1 MEKSLVS
8 KPPRRSGLIHRVKN
22 RSNNRVSMP
31 FARKRNLDLLSS
43 TSSTSSMTS
52 NINNKTSN
60 INDKKP
66 ANINQ
71 KNSKLYQLA
80 SDYESILKKVWDPIP
95 GIRLRVNGDVV
106 IQELKKIENIE
117 ASSSGTNEEFWEK
130 SSNKTTFPVLC
141 NYITVWQKR
150 RGGVNNGGKSGAVSR
165 NTIKTQPCREESIN
179 INTEESIEIDNSSK
193 KENRDRMNDNYDNN
207 EDAGGNHDKVDK
219 KGRKQHQQKK
229 EQEII
234 AAEDTE
240 GNDDDAVI
248 QSTKRVVNGQVVEL
262 DIFDADPNIGV
273 RARLKGYNDST
284 MLVKEDDM
292 LGILLNNGVSENDL
306 GSMDLSDIIEKLL
319 SFVNVKLV
327 GPATIKLGFGTHS
340 NDDNKSSNVDETNS
354 HISNDRTKNSVS
366 NESTL
371 TFENIETGHAKSI
384 EDILVFND
392 NKYIISCS
400 MDKSAHLWTYSNS
413 RSNSNFAIQS
423 KKILFGHTDVVTCA
437 STCGDWICTGSR
449 DSTLRI
455 WSIDA
460 NDMEAIVVNGHDDV
474 VRGVEMFKYN
484 NKIYIIS
491 ASRDKTIKMWEL
503 NGNKCTLNCTW
514 KAHTKPVVA
523 LSSFVAQHAKIVS
536 ASNDKTLRIWDVNNR
551 DESIVLKGH
560 EKAISCVQVEMMGP
574 RNMGKTEWVILS
586 GSSDKS
592 IRIWSLQDGVC
603 LQIIKPF
610 IKPVIKI
617 SILKNS
623 SINKIACLALT
634 SDSNINLIDLT
645 SYEIVTNDFVT
656 KENKLLLGGASIR
669 SLTSCEGGKSMH
681 INSCF
686 FGLRDGKIGVA
697 SVQIGND
704 VMDLSSDSD
713 NAVDSNSSDDNYVTW
728 GAAVEQMAKDNV
740 DTSAVPTLTDGGKYI
755 NVTEQMLGSL
765 VKAKIIMYNS
775 KKKTWSDGIIWH
787 ENVNGSFDIY
797 LTPSNDRKIDVAP
810 SKLLISSKYVEE
822 KRITSNWKTLNGNEL
837 QNIKNLKIDLKVLS
851 RYRCGWEY
859 YSAKIKSINETNNTV
874 KLLYEDGDE
883 ETISPFYLKP
893 YDDLY
898 HENELVEVKYKGKKK
913 WYRGIVHKVEE
924 DGRYTIKYNLDGEI
938 EVNVKRKHIWYV
950 DLNDEKREKEI
961 IYNVGDSILCRHHR
975 GARYFS
981 GKIKRIDSNGNEDK
995 KYDVVYDDG
1004 DSEKGVERWL
1014 LKKKADGR

>member
-1 MEKSLVS
+1 
-8 KPPRRSGLIHRVKN
+8 
-22 RSNNRVSMP
+22 MP
-31 FARKRNLDLLSS
+31 VARKRNLCLLSSASS
-43 TSSTSSMTS
+43 TSSVTS
-52 NINNKTSN
+52 NISD
-60 INDKKP
+60 INTTNVSD
-66 ANINQ
+66 
-71 KNSKLYQLA
+71 KNSKLYKLA

-106 IQELKKIENIE
+106 MQELKKIENVDPN
-117 ASSSGTNEEFWEK
+117 SSSTNEEFWEK

-141 NYITVWQKR
+141 DYLTVWRKR
-150 RGGVNNGGKSGAVSR
+150 RGGVDNSAKSETVSR
-165 NTIKTQPCREESIN
+165 VSRKDDKNTNTVDSNNTSKTQPCQEESKN

-193 KENRDRMNDNYDNN
+193 KENRGRMNDNYNN
-207 EDAGGNHDKVDK
+207 NKDTEKNHDKVDK
-219 KGRKQHQQKK
+219 KDRKQNQQKK
-229 EQEII
+229 EQQII
-234 AAEDTE
+234 AAEDKE

-262 DIFDADPNIGV
+262 DIFDADPNVGV
-273 RARLKGYNDST
+273 RARLKGYKDST
-284 MLVKEDDM
+284 MLVKEGDM
-292 LGILLNNGVSENDL
+292 LAILLNNGVSENDL
-306 GSMDLSDIIEKLL
+306 GAMDLSDIIEKLL

-327 GPATIKLGFGTHS
+327 GSATIKLGFGTHS
-340 NDDNKSSNVDETNS
+340 NDDNKSSNVNETSS
-354 HISNDRTKNSVS
+354 HISNNQTKYSVP

-400 MDKSAHLWTYSNS
+400 MDKSAHLWAYSNS
-413 RSNSNFAIQS
+413 RSNSSFAIQS
-423 KKILFGHTDVVTCA
+423 KKLLLGHTDVVTCA

-449 DSTLRI
+449 DSTIRI
-455 WSIDA
+455 WSIEA

-484 NKIYIIS
+484 KKIYIIS
-491 ASRDKTIKMWEL
+491 ASRDKTIKMWEM

-551 DESIVLKGH
+551 DQSIALKGH
-560 EKAISCVQVEMMGP
+560 EKAISCVQVEMMGSK
-574 RNMGKTEWVILS
+574 NVDKTEWIILS

-592 IRIWSLQDGVC
+592 IRIWSLHDGVC

-610 IKPVIKI
+610 KKPVIKL
-617 SILKNS
+617 SILKNRS
-623 SINKIACLALT
+623 FNKIACLALT

-656 KENKLLLGGASIR
+656 KENKLVLNGATIR

-681 INSCF
+681 TNNCF

-704 VMDLSSDSD
+704 VVDSDSD
-713 NAVDSNSSDDNYVTW
+713 NSVGTNSSNDNYVTW
-728 GAAVEQMAKDNV
+728 DAAVKLMAKDNV
-740 DTSAVPTLTDGGKYI
+740 DTSTVPTLTGGGKYI
-755 NVTEQMLGSL
+755 NVTEQMIGCLT
-765 VKAKIIMYNS
+765 KAKIIMYNS
-775 KKKTWSDGIIWH
+775 KKKTWSDGTIWR

-822 KRITSNWKTLNGNEL
+822 NSIISNRNTLIENEL

-859 YSAKIKSINETNNTV
+859 YSAKIKSINEAHNTV
-874 KLLYEDGDE
+874 KLLYDDGDE

-913 WYRGIVHKVEE
+913 WYRGIVHKLEE
-924 DGRYTIKYNLDGEI
+924 DGRYTIKYNSDGEI
-938 EVNVKRKHIWYV
+938 EINVKRKHIWYV

-961 IYNVGDSILCRHHR
+961 IYSVGDSILCRHHR

-981 GKIKRIDSNGNEDK
+981 GRIKRIYSNGNEDK

-1004 DSEKGVERWL
+1004 DSEEGVERWL
-1014 LKKKADGR
+1014 LKNKADG